1 MRDGS
6 DERSSTAI
14 PPIIWNQIMGRVLVT
29 VKQKGENPV
38 ADLELPADIP
48 VSEWLTGMIE
58 LLGWA
63 VQGVEAEHAL
73 HAVGPATEQS
83 ISISGDQTLA
93 SVGVR
98 DGYWVVLL
106 PSAARIEPSPPPP
119 AEPQEESTLVE
130 PRGEDDGPI
139 TGWDRSWLPQSS
151 MGDPS
156 EASDWPGPSE
166 TKDEAETSPS
176 SLEGPGLDDWQTRV
190 LEDEED

>member
-1 MRDGS
+1 M
-6 DERSSTAI
+6 
-14 PPIIWNQIMGRVLVT
+14 NRVLVT
-29 VKQKGENPV
+29 VKQKGKNPV

-48 VSEWLTGMIE
+48 VSEWLTGMVE
-58 LLGWA
+58 SLGWA
-63 VQGVEAEHAL
+63 IGGAENQHAL
-73 HAVGPATEQS
+73 HAVSPATEQS

-93 SVGVR
+93 TVGVR
-98 DGYWVVLL
+98 DGYWLVLV
-106 PSAARIEPSPPPP
+106 PSVARNEPSPLPP
-119 AEPQEESTLVE
+119 AQLQEESAPVKS
-130 PRGEDDGPI
+130 RGEHDGPI